1 MKNIRILVNGAKG
14 RMGQEVVKA
23 VTVASDLELVD
34 QTDLGDDLIARIKA
48 SQAQAVVDF
57 TTAAVAFENTRKI
70 LEAGVHPVVGTSGL
84 LAEQVVKLQQ
94 LAQDKGIGGLIAP
107 NFAIGAVL
115 LMKYAQDA
123 AKYLPD
129 VEVIE
134 LHHNRKADAPSGTAV
149 KTAQLIAEA
158 RQEIPKALVEEKELF
173 EGARGSEVHGVRVH
187 SLRLPGL
194 VAHQEVI
201 FGGTGETLTIRHDSI
216 HRESFMPGVCLACR
230 KVIGTQQLF
239 YGLEHLL
246 LLNADSK

>member
-1 MKNIRILVNGAKG
+1 MKNIRVLVNGAKG

-23 VTVASDLELVD
+23 VTAAADLELVD
-34 QTDLGDDLIARIKA
+34 QTDLGDDLISRIKA

-84 LAEQVVKLQQ
+84 LAEQVAELQQ
-94 LAQDKGIGGLIAP
+94 MAKDKDIGGLIAP

-246 LLNADSK
+246 

>member
-1 MKNIRILVNGAKG
+1 MKNIRVLVNGAKG

-23 VTVASDLELVD
+23 VTAAADLELVD

-84 LAEQVVKLQQ
+84 LAEQVAGLQQ
-94 LAQDKGIGGLIAP
+94 MAKDKDIGGLIAP

-246 LLNADSK
+246 

>member
-1 MKNIRILVNGAKG
+1 MKKIRVLVNGAEG

-23 VTVASDLELVD
+23 VTAAADLELVD
-34 QTDLGDDLIARIKA
+34 QTDLGDDLIARINA
-48 SQAQAVVDF
+48 SQAQAVIDF

-158 RQEIPKALVEEKELF
+158 RKEIPKALVEEKELF

-246 LLNADSK
+246 

>member
-1 MKNIRILVNGAKG
+1 MKNIRVLVNGAKG

-23 VTVASDLELVD
+23 VTAAADLELVD

-84 LAEQVVKLQQ
+84 LAEQVAELQQ
-94 LAQDKGIGGLIAP
+94 MAKDKDIGGLIAP

-129 VEVIE
+129 VELIE

-246 LLNADSK
+246 

>member
-1 MKNIRILVNGAKG
+1 MKKICVLVNGAEG

-23 VTVASDLELVD
+23 VTAAADLELVD
-34 QTDLGDDLIARIKA
+34 QTDLGDDLTTRIKA

-84 LAEQVVKLQQ
+84 LAEQVAELQQ
-94 LAQDKGIGGLIAP
+94 LAEDKGIGGLIAP

-134 LHHNRKADAPSGTAV
+134 LHHNQKADAPSGTAV

-246 LLNADSK
+246 

>member
-1 MKNIRILVNGAKG
+1 MKKIRVLVNGAKG
-14 RMGQEVVKA
+14 LMGQEVVKA
-23 VTVASDLELVD
+23 VTAAADLELVD

-84 LAEQVVKLQQ
+84 LAEQVAKLQQ

-246 LLNADSK
+246 

>member
-1 MKNIRILVNGAKG
+1 MKNIRVLVNGAKG
-14 RMGQEVVKA
+14 RMGQEIVKA
-23 VTVASDLELVD
+23 VTAAADLEIVD

-84 LAEQVVKLQQ
+84 LAEQVAELQQ
-94 LAQDKGIGGLIAP
+94 MAKDKDIGGLIAP

-158 RQEIPKALVEEKELF
+158 RHETPKALVEEKELF

-246 LLNADSK
+246 

>member
-1 MKNIRILVNGAKG
+1 MKNIRVLVNGAKG

-23 VTVASDLELVD
+23 VTAASDLELVD

-70 LEAGVHPVVGTSGL
+70 LEAGVHPVIGTSGL
-84 LAEQVVKLQQ
+84 LAEQVAELQQ
-94 LAQDKGIGGLIAP
+94 LAEDKGIGGLIAP

-158 RQEIPKALVEEKELF
+158 RQEIPKALVEEQELF
-173 EGARGSEVHGVRVH
+173 EGARGSKVHGVRVH

-246 LLNADSK
+246 

>member
-1 MKNIRILVNGAKG
+1 MKNIRVLVNGAKG

-23 VTVASDLELVD
+23 VTAAADLELVD
-34 QTDLGDDLIARIKA
+34 QTDLGDELIARIKA

-84 LAEQVVKLQQ
+84 LAEQVAELQQ
-94 LAQDKGIGGLIAP
+94 MAKDKDIGGLIAP

-246 LLNADSK
+246 

>member
-1 MKNIRILVNGAKG
+1 MKKTRVLVNGAKG

-23 VTVASDLELVD
+23 VTAAADLELVD

-84 LAEQVVKLQQ
+84 LAEQVAKLQQ

-173 EGARGSEVHGVRVH
+173 EGARGSELHGVRVH

-246 LLNADSK
+246 

>member
-1 MKNIRILVNGAKG
+1 MKNIRVLVNGAKG

-23 VTVASDLELVD
+23 VTAASDLQLVD
-34 QTDLGDDLIARIKA
+34 QTDLGDDLITRIKA

-57 TTAAVAFENTRKI
+57 TTATVAFENTCKI

-84 LAEQVVKLQQ
+84 LSEQVVELQQ
-94 LAQDKGIGGLIAP
+94 FAKDKRIGGLIAP

-123 AKYLPD
+123 VKYLPD

-149 KTAQLIAEA
+149 KTAQLIDDA
-158 RQEIPKALVEEKELF
+158 RQEIPKVLVEEKELF

-194 VAHQEVI
+194 VAHQEII

-216 HRESFMPGVCLACR
+216 HRESFMPGVCLACT
-230 KVIGTQQLF
+230 KVIGSQQLF

-246 LLNADSK
+246 

>member
-1 MKNIRILVNGAKG
+1 MKNIRVLVNGAKG

-23 VTVASDLELVD
+23 VKAAADLELVD

-57 TTAAVAFENTRKI
+57 TTAAVAFKNTCKI

-84 LAEQVVKLQQ
+84 LAEQVAELQQ
-94 LAQDKGIGGLIAP
+94 LAKDKDIGGLIAP

-246 LLNADSK
+246 

>member
-1 MKNIRILVNGAKG
+1 MKNIRVLVNGAKG

-23 VTVASDLELVD
+23 VTAAADLELVD
-34 QTDLGDDLIARIKA
+34 QTDLGDNLIARIKA

-84 LAEQVVKLQQ
+84 LAEQVAELQQ
-94 LAQDKGIGGLIAP
+94 LAEDKGIGGLIAP

-246 LLNADSK
+246 

>member
-1 MKNIRILVNGAKG
+1 MKNIRVLVNGAKG

-23 VTVASDLELVD
+23 VTAAADLELVD

-84 LAEQVVKLQQ
+84 LAEQVAELQQ
-94 LAQDKGIGGLIAP
+94 LAKDKDIGGLIAP

-158 RQEIPKALVEEKELF
+158 RQEIPKALVEETELF

-246 LLNADSK
+246 

>member
-1 MKNIRILVNGAKG
+1 MKNIRVLVNGAKG

-23 VTVASDLELVD
+23 VTAAADLELVD
-34 QTDLGDDLIARIKA
+34 QTDLGDDLIARIKV

-57 TTAAVAFENTRKI
+57 TTAAVAFENTLKI

-84 LAEQVVKLQQ
+84 LAEQVAELQQ
-94 LAQDKGIGGLIAP
+94 LAEDQSIGGLIAP

-246 LLNADSK
+246 

>member
-1 MKNIRILVNGAKG
+1 MKNIRVLVNGAKG

-23 VTVASDLELVD
+23 VTAASDLQLVD
-34 QTDLGDDLIARIKA
+34 QTDLGDDLITRIKA

-84 LAEQVVKLQQ
+84 LAEQVAELQQ
-94 LAQDKGIGGLIAP
+94 LAEDQSIGGLIAP

-246 LLNADSK
+246 

>member
-1 MKNIRILVNGAKG
+1 MKNIRVLVNGAKG

-23 VTVASDLELVD
+23 VTAAADLELVD
-34 QTDLGDDLIARIKA
+34 QTDLGDDLTTRIKA

-84 LAEQVVKLQQ
+84 LAEQVAKLQQ

-158 RQEIPKALVEEKELF
+158 RKEIPKALVEEKELF

-246 LLNADSK
+246 

>member
-1 MKNIRILVNGAKG
+1 MKKIRVLVNGAKG

-23 VTVASDLELVD
+23 VTAAADLELVD
-34 QTDLGDDLIARIKA
+34 QTDLGDDLTARIKA

-84 LAEQVVKLQQ
+84 LAEQVAKLQQ

-123 AKYLPD
+123 AKYLPN

-246 LLNADSK
+246 

>member
-1 MKNIRILVNGAKG
+1 MKKIRVLVNGAEG

-23 VTVASDLELVD
+23 VTAAADLELVD
-34 QTDLGDDLIARIKA
+34 QTDLGDDLIARINA

-57 TTAAVAFENTRKI
+57 TTAAAAFENTRKI

-84 LAEQVVKLQQ
+84 LAEQVAKLQQ

-158 RQEIPKALVEEKELF
+158 RKEIPKALVEEKELF

-246 LLNADSK
+246 

>member
-1 MKNIRILVNGAKG
+1 MKKIRVLVNGAKG

-23 VTVASDLELVD
+23 VTAAADLELVD

-84 LAEQVVKLQQ
+84 LAEQVAELQQ
-94 LAQDKGIGGLIAP
+94 LAEDKGIGGLIAP

-246 LLNADSK
+246 

>member
-1 MKNIRILVNGAKG
+1 MKHIRVLVNGAKG

-84 LAEQVVKLQQ
+84 LAEQVAELQQ
-94 LAQDKGIGGLIAP
+94 LAEDKGIGGLIAP

-123 AKYLPD
+123 AKYLPN

-216 HRESFMPGVCLACR
+216 HRVSFMPGVCLACR

-246 LLNADSK
+246 

>member
-1 MKNIRILVNGAKG
+1 MKNIRVLVNGAKG

-23 VTVASDLELVD
+23 VTAAADLELVD

-48 SQAQAVVDF
+48 SQAQAVIDF

-84 LAEQVVKLQQ
+84 LAEQVAELQQ
-94 LAQDKGIGGLIAP
+94 LAKDKDIGGLIAP

-246 LLNADSK
+246 

>member
-1 MKNIRILVNGAKG
+1 MKNIRVLVNGAKG

-23 VTVASDLELVD
+23 VTAASDLELVN

-84 LAEQVVKLQQ
+84 LAEQVAELQQ
-94 LAQDKGIGGLIAP
+94 LAEDKGIGGLIAP

-246 LLNADSK
+246 

>member
-1 MKNIRILVNGAKG
+1 MKNIRVLVNGAKG

-23 VTVASDLELVD
+23 VTAAADLEIVD

-84 LAEQVVKLQQ
+84 LAEQVAELQQ
-94 LAQDKGIGGLIAP
+94 MAKDKDIGGLIAP

-158 RQEIPKALVEEKELF
+158 RQEIPKALVEETELF

-246 LLNADSK
+246 

>member
-1 MKNIRILVNGAKG
+1 MKNIRVLVNGAKG

-23 VTVASDLELVD
+23 VKAAADLELVD

-57 TTAAVAFENTRKI
+57 TTAAVAFKNTCKI

-84 LAEQVVKLQQ
+84 LAEQVAELQQ
-94 LAQDKGIGGLIAP
+94 LAKDKDIGGLIAP

-123 AKYLPD
+123 AKYLHD

-246 LLNADSK
+246 

>member
-1 MKNIRILVNGAKG
+1 MKNIRVLVNGAKG

-23 VTVASDLELVD
+23 VTAASDLELVD
-34 QTDLGDDLIARIKA
+34 QTDLGDDLIARIKV

-70 LEAGVHPVVGTSGL
+70 LEAGVHPVIGTSGL
-84 LAEQVVKLQQ
+84 LAEQVAELQQ
-94 LAQDKGIGGLIAP
+94 LAEDKGIGGLIAP

-246 LLNADSK
+246 

>member
-1 MKNIRILVNGAKG
+1 MKKIRVLVNGAKG

-23 VTVASDLELVD
+23 VTAAADLELVD

-84 LAEQVVKLQQ
+84 LAEQVAELQQ
-94 LAQDKGIGGLIAP
+94 LAEDKGIGGLIAP

-158 RQEIPKALVEEKELF
+158 RKEIPKALVEEKELF

-246 LLNADSK
+246 

>member
-1 MKNIRILVNGAKG
+1 MKNIRVLVNGAKG

-23 VTVASDLELVD
+23 VTAAADLEIVD

-84 LAEQVVKLQQ
+84 LAEQVAELQQ
-94 LAQDKGIGGLIAP
+94 LAEDKGIGGLIAP

-246 LLNADSK
+246 

>member
-1 MKNIRILVNGAKG
+1 MKNIRVLVNGAKG
-14 RMGQEVVKA
+14 RVGQEVVKA
-23 VTVASDLELVD
+23 VTAASDLQLVD
-34 QTDLGDDLIARIKA
+34 QTDLGDDLITRIKA

-57 TTAAVAFENTRKI
+57 TTATVAFENTFKI

-84 LAEQVVKLQQ
+84 LSEQVVELQQ
-94 LAQDKGIGGLIAP
+94 FAKDKRIGGLIAP

-123 AKYLPD
+123 VKYLPD

-158 RQEIPKALVEEKELF
+158 RQEIPKVLVEEKELF

-194 VAHQEVI
+194 VAHQEII

-216 HRESFMPGVCLACR
+216 HRESFMPGVCLACT
-230 KVIGTQQLF
+230 KVIGSQQLF

-246 LLNADSK
+246 

>member
-1 MKNIRILVNGAKG
+1 MKHIRVLVNGAKG

-84 LAEQVVKLQQ
+84 LAEQVAELQQ
-94 LAQDKGIGGLIAP
+94 LAEDKGIGGLIAP

-246 LLNADSK
+246 

>member
-1 MKNIRILVNGAKG
+1 MKNIRVLVNGAKG

-23 VTVASDLELVD
+23 VTAAADLELVD

-84 LAEQVVKLQQ
+84 LAEQVAELQQ
-94 LAQDKGIGGLIAP
+94 LARDKDIGGLIAP

-123 AKYLPD
+123 ARYLPD

-246 LLNADSK
+246 

>member
-1 MKNIRILVNGAKG
+1 MKNIRVLVNGAKG

-23 VTVASDLELVD
+23 VTAAADLELVD

-84 LAEQVVKLQQ
+84 LAEQVAELQQ
-94 LAQDKGIGGLIAP
+94 MAKDKDIGGLIAP

-173 EGARGSEVHGVRVH
+173 EGARGSEVRGVRVH

-201 FGGTGETLTIRHDSI
+201 LGGTGETLTIRHDSI

-246 LLNADSK
+246 

>member
-1 MKNIRILVNGAKG
+1 MKNIRVLVNGAKG

-23 VTVASDLELVD
+23 VTAAADLELVD

-84 LAEQVVKLQQ
+84 LAEQVAELQQ
-94 LAQDKGIGGLIAP
+94 LAEDKGIGGLIAP

-123 AKYLPD
+123 AKYLPN

-246 LLNADSK
+246 

>member
-1 MKNIRILVNGAKG
+1 MKNIRVLVNGAKG

-23 VTVASDLELVD
+23 VTAASDLELVD

-84 LAEQVVKLQQ
+84 LAEQVAELQQ
-94 LAQDKGIGGLIAP
+94 LAEDKGIGGLIAP

-158 RQEIPKALVEEKELF
+158 RQEIPKALVQEKELF

-246 LLNADSK
+246 

>member
-1 MKNIRILVNGAKG
+1 MKNIRVLVNGAKG

-23 VTVASDLELVD
+23 VTAAADLELVD

-84 LAEQVVKLQQ
+84 LAEQVAELQQ
-94 LAQDKGIGGLIAP
+94 LAKDKGIGGLIAP

-123 AKYLPD
+123 AKYLPN

-246 LLNADSK
+246 